1 MYDRLEDILYVGVPK
16 VEILE
21 SLSYYR
27 VPHYIS
33 TNAPDT
39 IIAFIPVGHFVIKY
53 LPSKEDKDIIAKVE
67 ITEPTGSQWA
77 NTIKELIKQNPEK
90 FIVARG
96 W

>member
-1 MYDRLEDILYVGVPK
+1 MYDRLEDIMYVGVPK

-39 IIAFIPVGHFVIKY
+39 IVAFSPFNYFVIKY
-53 LPSKEDKDIIAKVE
+53 LPSKEDKDIITKVE
-67 ITEPTGSQWA
+67 ITEPTGPQWA
-77 NTIKELIKQNPEK
+77 DTIKELIKQNPEK